1 MRGAPSLAEL
11 AAVQRILATA
21 QQVSR
26 AIFQRF
32 RRIED

>member
-1 MRGAPSLAEL
+1 MRGAPAAEL
-11 AAVQRILATA
+11 AAAQRILATA
-21 QQVSR
+21 QQMSR